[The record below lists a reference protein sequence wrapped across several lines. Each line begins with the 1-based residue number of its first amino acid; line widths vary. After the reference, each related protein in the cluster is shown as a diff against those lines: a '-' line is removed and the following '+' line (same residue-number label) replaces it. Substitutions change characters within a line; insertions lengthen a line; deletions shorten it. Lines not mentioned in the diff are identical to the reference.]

1 MGIKVGWDNPN
12 KTTIRY
18 EFSGKWDV
26 NAFEQAVEQS
36 FVMTESVKHEVHVI
50 MDMSRSKEIPDG
62 ALLYFKRKLSVL
74 PYNRGVIVFAGCDTA
89 TMAMVRMLIRLNPK
103 VSRRLMV
110 AKTVSSARLDLRKV
124 SMVDVLQPET
134 PVFATL

>member
-18 EFSGKWDV
+18 EFNGKWDV
-26 NAFEQAVEQS
+26 HTFEQAVEQS
-36 FVMTESVKHEVHVI
+36 FVMTESVNHEVHVI
-50 MDMSRSKEIPDG
+50 MDMSHSKEIPDG

-89 TMAMVRMLIRLNPK
+89 AMAMVRMLTRVHSK
-103 VSRRLMV
+103 YSHRLMV
-110 AKTVSSARLDLRKV
+110 AKTVSGARLDLRKV
-124 SMVDVLQPET
+124 SMEDVLQPET
-134 PVFATL
+134 PVFAAL